1 MIRFIQKMTAMLVT
15 LFAGV
20 AAFAQ
25 VTTSSLGGRVAD
37 EAGEPLAGAA
47 IVAVHT
53 PTGTQYATIANS
65 EGRYTIGG
73 MRTGGPYTVEISFVG
88 MTTIQVKDVV
98 LKLGEPYELN
108 VKLKS
113 SSELNA
119 VVVVSE
125 SSFNASITGAGQSFS
140 RRAVETMPSIDRS
153 IYDVVKF
160 TPQASINKGGGISF
174 AGSNNRYNSF
184 QVDGAVANDTFGL
197 ASSGTN
203 GGQTGA
209 NPISMDAIE
218 EVQVVVAPFDVR
230 QSGFTGG
237 AINAVTKSGTNRV
250 KGTFYTYLLNQD
262 MIGTTPGKMDW
273 GQERQKYDTQL
284 NQTYGFTVGGP
295 IIKNKMF
302 LFLSAEYVKKEH
314 PNVFTPANGT
324 YENREDVKLGT
335 PIVIGEKVYEYFNA
349 DLAQRVIDHY
359 EATYGVGNTGESFT
373 QHMDTDRAFNILG
386 RLDWNVNSTNKLM
399 IRYQYM
405 DAYADKYGSGR
416 YTYYF
421 NNSSYKM
428 ADKTNTIVAELNS
441 KCFPDMQN
449 MFRVTGVFVRDHR
462 EVPYHGANMYIK
474 DNMTIDL
481 GTEYSSGANSMNSN
495 TVTLTDNMTWTLGTH
510 ELTVGTHNEFYKFDN
525 LFLQYAYGGY
535 TYNSLADFF
544 AGRLYEFNYRYSD
557 PAVTGSDD
565 PTNWRAVTYAA
576 QLGAYVQDEWR
587 PNTNLT
593 LTYGLRVD
601 VPMLT
606 NSPTE
611 NPGFNNSYFTDG
623 TIDPATGKFVPY
635 KGVETPSISYET
647 GERVG
652 EVPKTQFLFSP
663 RIGFRWFLNDSHATL
678 LRGGAGLF
686 TGRVPFV
693 WLSNAYNNTG
703 MEAKSVKI
711 SQANLDAS
719 FPKTSNPYNDIV
731 KTGIAAAG
739 GKSTINTL
747 NRDFKYPQVFRVNLG
762 FEQVFA
768 GGWKF
773 TFDGLFSKTLNN
785 VFFNNLAIKP
795 VAKLYAV
802 HSGVANENNTAPYYN
817 ATEVNNPYSAVVA
830 LQNTN
835 KGYTY
840 SLSGR
845 LEKHFHFGLDFMA
858 AYTFGH
864 AFSVNDGTSSVALS
878 NWQYNSSVDTNQP
891 ELSWSLF
898 DKPHRIM
905 AVVSYKTPKYLSG
918 LQSTFTVSYEAGSG
932 QRYSF
937 TMNESADFNND
948 GRTGNSLMYVPTQE
962 EIGMMNWSKPGD
974 AAGFERFIRDDS
986 YLSSHRGQWSERNAG
1001 IAPFEHHFDLQ
1012 FAQDFFYDK
1021 EHGRKLQ
1028 FTVDMLNFTN
1038 LLNREWGL
1046 NYNATSSLKVLDVK
1060 SINTDAQGNAT
1071 PVYHFNPQSINYSD
1085 FYSRWRL
1092 QIGFRL
1098 TF

>member
-335 PIVIGEKVYEYFNA
+335 PVVIGEKVYEYFNA

-635 KGVETPSISYET
+635 KGVETPSISYEILA
-647 GERVG
+647 VL
-652 EVPKTQFLFSP
+652 K
-663 RIGFRWFLNDSHATL
+663 
-678 LRGGAGLF
+678 
-686 TGRVPFV
+686 
-693 WLSNAYNNTG
+693 
-703 MEAKSVKI
+703 
-711 SQANLDAS
+711 LD
-719 FPKTSNPYNDIV
+719 
-731 KTGIAAAG
+731 
-739 GKSTINTL
+739 
-747 NRDFKYPQVFRVNLG
+747 
-762 FEQVFA
+762 
-768 GGWKF
+768 
-773 TFDGLFSKTLNN
+773 
-785 VFFNNLAIKP
+785 
-795 VAKLYAV
+795 
-802 HSGVANENNTAPYYN
+802 
-817 ATEVNNPYSAVVA
+817 
-830 LQNTN
+830 
-835 KGYTY
+835 
-840 SLSGR
+840 
-845 LEKHFHFGLDFMA
+845 
-858 AYTFGH
+858 
-864 AFSVNDGTSSVALS
+864 
-878 NWQYNSSVDTNQP
+878 
-891 ELSWSLF
+891 
-898 DKPHRIM
+898 
-905 AVVSYKTPKYLSG
+905 
-918 LQSTFTVSYEAGSG
+918 
-932 QRYSF
+932 
-937 TMNESADFNND
+937 
-948 GRTGNSLMYVPTQE
+948 
-962 EIGMMNWSKPGD
+962 
-974 AAGFERFIRDDS
+974 
-986 YLSSHRGQWSERNAG
+986 
-1001 IAPFEHHFDLQ
+1001 
-1012 FAQDFFYDK
+1012 
-1021 EHGRKLQ
+1021 
-1028 FTVDMLNFTN
+1028 
-1038 LLNREWGL
+1038 
-1046 NYNATSSLKVLDVK
+1046 
-1060 SINTDAQGNAT
+1060 
-1071 PVYHFNPQSINYSD
+1071 
-1085 FYSRWRL
+1085 
-1092 QIGFRL
+1092 
-1098 TF
+1098 

>member
-1 MIRFIQKMTAMLVT
+1 MRFKLKFLFLAATMLV
-15 LFAGV
+15 AGV
-20 AAFAQ
+20 VAHAQ
-25 VTTSSLGGRVAD
+25 VTTSSLGGRVSD
-37 EAGEPLAGAA
+37 KGGPVAGATVIA
-47 IVAVHT
+47 T
-53 PTGTQYATIANS
+53 YGPTGATYYAVTNENGHYRIN
-65 EGRYTIGG
+65 GITP
-73 MRTGGPYTVEISFVG
+73 GGPYSVNIEMLGYRKIENQNVYAP
-88 MTTIQVKDVV
+88 
-98 LKLGEPYELN
+98 LGETALVDGFLEDESLN
-108 VKLKS
+108 LDA
-113 SSELNA
+113 A
-119 VVVVSE
+119 VFVADGNDSGMNIKR
-125 SSFNASITGAGQSFS
+125 SGAGTAVSQRTMQSLPTVS
-140 RRAVETMPSIDRS
+140 RSMN
-153 IYDVVKF
+153 DVMKL
-160 TPQASINKGGGISF
+160 TPQASTTTNGLAVGGGNYRS
-174 AGSNNRYNSF
+174 SYVT
-184 QVDGAVANDTFGL
+184 VDGAAFNNAFGIGSNL
-197 ASSGTN
+197 PA
-203 GGQTGA
+203 GGS
-209 NPISMDAIE
+209 PISLDAIE
-218 EVQVVVAPFDVR
+218 QMSVNITPFDVR
-230 QSGFTGG
+230 HSGFTGG
-237 AINAVTKSGTNRV
+237 AINAVTKSGTNDFHASV
-250 KGTFYTYLLNQD
+250 YDYYTSQAVRGYKVEGEELNKTD
-262 MIGTTPGKMDW
+262 F
-273 GQERQKYDTQL
+273 L
-284 NQTYGFTVGGP
+284 NNTVGFTVGGP

-335 PIVIGEKVYEYFNA
+335 PVVIGEKVYEYFNA

-359 EATYGVGNTGESFT
+359 EATYGVGNTGESIT

-747 NRDFKYPQVFRVNLG
+747 NRNFKYPQVFRVNLG

-840 SLSGR
+840 SFSGKV
-845 LEKHFHFGLDFMA
+845 EKHFAFGLDFMA
-858 AYTFGH
+858 AYTYGH

-1071 PVYHFNPQSINYSD
+1071 PVYHYNPQSINYSD